1 MNRFWDLLANSTIT
15 QTVLSTVLVGAVVYL
30 AVTGQDV
37 PEILSAL
44 AGTAVGFFFGAKT
57 TQAAQSRVK

>member
-1 MNRFWDLLANSTIT
+1 MDKFWELLAKSTIT
-15 QTVLSTVLVGAVVYL
+15 QTVLSVGLVGAVIFL
-30 AVTGQDV
+30 SVTGQPV

-57 TQAAQSRVK
+57 TQAAQTRSK